1 MTKGSPWT
9 ASARSARVGII
20 SAPSTPCGT
29 TGPASTDP
37 GSPPPRTS
45 TAGSGT
51 ARGPPIGWRMRN
63 GSSCSTTT
71 PTRASIRGLTNSS
84 RPSSR
89 SARTPSCMPGSDRRP
104 DQARVVIIGAGI
116 VGCSAAYHLTRL
128 GWRDV
133 VVLDQ
138 GPLFRAG
145 GSTSHAP
152 GLVFQNNVARTTCRF
167 AMDTVQSYRKLRLD
181 GDPVYWEVGSLE
193 VAATPERWEELKRK
207 HGHATSWGLT
217 TRLIG
222 PEEIKGLVP
231 IMRTDHLY
239 GAIHVPSDGTVRAVQ
254 ASEALARVAE
264 EAGARFLARTR
275 LTGID
280 VKQGRVTAVET
291 DRGRIVT
298 EHVLSAAGIWGPVIG
313 RMAGVPIALQPLQ
326 HLVGITDPL
335 PELSGETGWQSMPIV
350 RHQDRSMY
358 FRQDYRR
365 YVIGAYR
372 HEPVLVDPQEL
383 RSSWDDGLMP
393 SCAPFRDDLFAP
405 SRADA
410 SELYPPLESAE
421 LVEKINGMFSFT
433 PDGHSLIGESL
444 DVRGFW
450 ACEAVWIT
458 HGVGAARAVAE
469 WMVEGVPDLD
479 LREEDLNRFYSHAFT
494 RSYLRA
500 RGAQNYREVYDI
512 IHPLQPMETPR
523 KLRLTPFYE
532 RQQGLGAMF
541 LEGAGWERT
550 QCYEVNRSLL
560 DDGPSFPTRSGWAAR
575 FWSPTQSVEHRAARE
590 RVVLFDAT
598 PFVKIEVSGPGALA
612 YLQRIAGNQMD
623 QPVGKVTYTAMLNE
637 RGGMMTDLTVTRIDD
652 ERFWVVTGGGVGMH
666 DLAWMRRQLPG
677 DSSVHLKDL
686 TSGWCCIGVWG
697 PQARDLLQPVSQQDV
712 SNAAFPYLAARP
724 LTIGSVPAYA
734 IRISYVGELGWELY
748 TPTEYGLRLWDTLW
762 KAGQAFGVTA
772 LGGGAFDSLRLEKGY
787 RLWAADI
794 HSEHNPYEA
803 GLGFAVR
810 LNKGAFIGRDALLRI
825 KEQGITRKLACMTF
839 DDPAVAVLGKEP
851 VFAAGQCVGYGQGG
865 GVLGYVTSANFGY
878 TVGKSIIYGYLPL
891 DGAEEGSSVEVQYFG
906 RRYPASVVKEPLY
919 DAQMTRLKELPVLA
933 GSGGAR

>member
-63 GSSCSTTT
+63 GSSCSRTT
-71 PTRASIRGLTNSS
+71 PTPASIRGWMNSS
-84 RPSSR
+84 RRSSR
-89 SARTPSCMPGSDRRP
+89 SARTPSCMPGSERLPDR
-104 DQARVVIIGAGI
+104 ARVVIIGAGI

-133 VVLDQ
+133 VVIDQ

-167 AMDTVQSYRKLRLD
+167 AIDTVETYRNLQLD
-181 GDPVYWEVGSLE
+181 GEPVYWEVGSLE

-207 HGHATSWGLT
+207 HGHATSWGLK

-222 PEEIKGLVP
+222 PDEISRLVP
-231 IMRTDHLY
+231 MMRTDHLH

-254 ASEALARVAE
+254 ASEALARLAE
-264 EAGARFLARTR
+264 EAGARFLPRTR

-280 VKQGRVTAVET
+280 VRQGRVTAVET

-313 RMAGVPIALQPLQ
+313 RLAGVPIPLQPLQ

-335 PELSGETGWQSMPIV
+335 PVLSGEFGWQSMPIV

-358 FRQDYRR
+358 FRQDHRSYL
-365 YVIGAYR
+365 IGAYR
-372 HEPVLVDPQEL
+372 HEPVLLDPPEL
-383 RSSWDDGLMP
+383 RSTWDDGVMP
-393 SCAPFRDDLFAP
+393 SCAPFRDDLFEP
-405 SRADA
+405 SLGYAA
-410 SELYPPLESAE
+410 ELYPALKSAE

-469 WMVEGVPDLD
+469 WMVEGLPDHD
-479 LREEDLNRFYSHAFT
+479 LREEDLNRFYPHAFT

-541 LEGAGWERT
+541 LEGAGWERP
-550 QCYEVNRSLL
+550 QWYEANRSLL

-612 YLQRIAGNQMD
+612 YLQRIAANQMD
-623 QPVGKVTYTAMLNE
+623 HPIGKVTYTAMLDE
-637 RGGMMTDLTVTRIDD
+637 RGGIVTDLTVTRVDD
-652 ERFWVVTGGGVGMH
+652 GRFWVLTGGGVGMH
-666 DLAWMRRQLPG
+666 DLAWMRRQLPD
-677 DSSVHLKDL
+677 DSSVRLKDL

-697 PQARDLLQPVSQQDV
+697 PRARDLVQTVSQEDI
-712 SNAAFPYLAARP
+712 SNAAFPYLTARS
-724 LTIGSVPAYA
+724 LTIGTVPTYA

-762 KAGQAFGVTA
+762 KAGQPLGVTA

-787 RLWAADI
+787 RLWGADI
-794 HSEHNPYEA
+794 HSEYNPYEA

-810 LNKGAFIGRDALLRI
+810 LNKGDFIGRDALLRI
-825 KEQGITRKLACMTF
+825 KQQGITRKLACMTF
-839 DDPAVAVLGKEP
+839 DDPTVAVLGKEP
-851 VFAAGQCVGYGQGG
+851 IFAAGQCVGY
-865 GVLGYVTSANFGY
+865 VTSANYGY
-878 TVGKSIIYGYLPL
+878 TAGKSIIYGYLPL
-891 DGAEEGSSVEVQYFG
+891 DCAEEGSKVEVQYFG
-906 RRYPASVVKEPLY
+906 RRYPASVAREPLY
-919 DAQMTRLKELPVLA
+919 DPQMTKLKELSVLA
-933 GSGGAR
+933 GAGGAR

>member
-1 MTKGSPWT
+1 
-9 ASARSARVGII
+9 
-20 SAPSTPCGT
+20 
-29 TGPASTDP
+29 
-37 GSPPPRTS
+37 
-45 TAGSGT
+45 
-51 ARGPPIGWRMRN
+51 
-63 GSSCSTTT
+63 
-71 PTRASIRGLTNSS
+71 
-84 RPSSR
+84 
-89 SARTPSCMPGSDRRP
+89 MPGSERLPDR
-104 DQARVVIIGAGI
+104 ARVVIIGAGI

-133 VVLDQ
+133 VVIDQ

-167 AMDTVQSYRKLRLD
+167 AIDTVETYRNLQLD
-181 GDPVYWEVGSLE
+181 GEPVYWEVGSLE

-207 HGHATSWGLT
+207 HGHATSWGLK

-222 PEEIKGLVP
+222 PDEISRLVP

-313 RMAGVPIALQPLQ
+313 RMAGVPIPLQPLQ

-365 YVIGAYR
+365 YVIGVYR

-405 SRADA
+405 SMAYA

-469 WMVEGVPDLD
+469 LMVEGVPDLD
-479 LREEDLNRFYSHAFT
+479 LREEDLNRFYPHAFT

-532 RQQGLGAMF
+532 REQALGAMF
-541 LEGAGWERT
+541 LEGAGWER
-550 QCYEVNRSLL
+550 
-560 DDGPSFPTRSGWAAR
+560 
-575 FWSPTQSVEHRAARE
+575 
-590 RVVLFDAT
+590 
-598 PFVKIEVSGPGALA
+598 
-612 YLQRIAGNQMD
+612 
-623 QPVGKVTYTAMLNE
+623 
-637 RGGMMTDLTVTRIDD
+637 
-652 ERFWVVTGGGVGMH
+652 
-666 DLAWMRRQLPG
+666 
-677 DSSVHLKDL
+677 
-686 TSGWCCIGVWG
+686 
-697 PQARDLLQPVSQQDV
+697 PQ
-712 SNAAFPYLAARP
+712 
-724 LTIGSVPAYA
+724 
-734 IRISYVGELGWELY
+734 W
-748 TPTEYGLRLWDTLW
+748 
-762 KAGQAFGVTA
+762 
-772 LGGGAFDSLRLEKGY
+772 
-787 RLWAADI
+787 
-794 HSEHNPYEA
+794 
-803 GLGFAVR
+803 
-810 LNKGAFIGRDALLRI
+810 
-825 KEQGITRKLACMTF
+825 
-839 DDPAVAVLGKEP
+839 
-851 VFAAGQCVGYGQGG
+851 
-865 GVLGYVTSANFGY
+865 
-878 TVGKSIIYGYLPL
+878 
-891 DGAEEGSSVEVQYFG
+891 
-906 RRYPASVVKEPLY
+906 
-919 DAQMTRLKELPVLA
+919 
-933 GSGGAR
+933 

>member
-1 MTKGSPWT
+1 
-9 ASARSARVGII
+9 
-20 SAPSTPCGT
+20 
-29 TGPASTDP
+29 
-37 GSPPPRTS
+37 
-45 TAGSGT
+45 
-51 ARGPPIGWRMRN
+51 
-63 GSSCSTTT
+63 
-71 PTRASIRGLTNSS
+71 
-84 RPSSR
+84 
-89 SARTPSCMPGSDRRP
+89 MPGSDRLP
-104 DQARVVIIGAGI
+104 DRARVVVIGAGI

-133 VVLDQ
+133 VVIDQ

-167 AMDTVQSYRKLRLD
+167 AIDTVETYRNLQLD
-181 GDPVYWEVGSLE
+181 GEPVYWEVGSLE

-207 HGHATSWGLT
+207 QGHATSWGLK
-217 TRLIG
+217 TRLID
-222 PEEIKGLVP
+222 PDEISHLVP

-254 ASEALARVAE
+254 ASEALARDAQ
-264 EAGARFLARTR
+264 AGGARFLGHTR
-275 LTGID
+275 VTGID
-280 VKQGRVTAVET
+280 VKQGRVCAVET
-291 DRGRIVT
+291 DRGRILT

-313 RMAGVPIALQPLQ
+313 AMAGVPIPLQPLQ

-335 PELSGETGWQSMPIV
+335 PQLSGETGWQSMPIV

-358 FRQDYRR
+358 FRQDCRR
-365 YVIGAYR
+365 YMIGAYR
-372 HEPVLVDPQEL
+372 HEPVLVDPQKL

-405 SRADA
+405 SMGYA

-421 LVEKINGMFSFT
+421 VVEKINGMFSFT

-469 WMVEGVPDLD
+469 WMVEGLPDLD
-479 LREEDLNRFYSHAFT
+479 LREEDLNRFYPHAFT

-523 KLRLTPFYE
+523 KLRLTPFYDRE
-532 RQQGLGAMF
+532 QALGAMF
-541 LEGAGWERT
+541 LEGAGWERP
-550 QCYEVNRSLL
+550 QWYEANRAQLAPP
-560 DDGPSFPTRSGWAAR
+560 DGQPFPDRSGSAAR
-575 FWSPTQSVEHRAARE
+575 FWSPIQAAEHRAARE

-598 PFVKIEVSGPGALA
+598 PFVKIEVSGPGAPA
-612 YLQRIAGNQMD
+612 YLQRIAANQMD
-623 QPVGKVTYTAMLNE
+623 HPVGKVTYTAMLDE
-637 RGGMMTDLTVTRIDD
+637 RGGIVTDLTVTRVDD
-652 ERFWVVTGGGVGMH
+652 ERFWVLTGGGVGMH
-666 DLAWMRRQLPG
+666 DLAWMRRQLPD
-677 DSSVHLKDL
+677 DSSVRLKDL

-697 PQARDLLQPVSQQDV
+697 PRARDLVQTVSQEDI
-712 SNAAFPYLAARP
+712 SNAAFPYLTARS
-724 LTIGSVPAYA
+724 LTIGTVPIYA

-762 KAGQAFGVTA
+762 KAGQPLGVAA

-787 RLWAADI
+787 RLWGADI
-794 HSEHNPYEA
+794 HSEYNPYEA

-810 LNKGAFIGRDALLRI
+810 LNKGDFIGRDALLRI
-825 KEQGITRKLACMTF
+825 KQQGITRKLACMTF
-839 DDPAVAVLGKEP
+839 DDPAVVVLGKEP
-851 VFAAGQCVGYGQGG
+851 VFAAGQCVGY
-865 GVLGYVTSANFGY
+865 VTSANYGY

-891 DGAEEGSSVEVQYFG
+891 AHAEEGSRVEVQYFG
-906 RRYPASVVKEPLY
+906 RRYPATVVREPLY
-919 DAQMTRLKELPVLA
+919 DPQMTRLKELPVLA
-933 GSGGAR
+933 GAGGAR

>member
-1 MTKGSPWT
+1 
-9 ASARSARVGII
+9 
-20 SAPSTPCGT
+20 
-29 TGPASTDP
+29 
-37 GSPPPRTS
+37 
-45 TAGSGT
+45 
-51 ARGPPIGWRMRN
+51 
-63 GSSCSTTT
+63 
-71 PTRASIRGLTNSS
+71 
-84 RPSSR
+84 
-89 SARTPSCMPGSDRRP
+89 MPGSDRRP

-167 AMDTVQSYRKLRLD
+167 AMDTVQTYRKLRLD

-254 ASEALARVAE
+254 ASEALARLAE
-264 EAGARFLARTR
+264 LEGARFLGNTR
-275 LTGID
+275 VTGID
-280 VKQGRVTAVET
+280 VKQGRVSAVET
-291 DRGRIVT
+291 DQGRIAT
-298 EHVLSAAGIWGPVIG
+298 EHVLSAAGIWGPLIG
-313 RMAGVPIALQPLQ
+313 RMAGVPIPLQPLQ
-326 HLVGITDPL
+326 HLVAVSDPL

-358 FRQDYRR
+358 FRQDYRSLL
-365 YVIGAYR
+365 IGAYR

-383 RSSWDDGLMP
+383 RSTWDDGVMP
-393 SCAPFRDDLFAP
+393 SCAPFRDDLFGP
-405 SRADA
+405 SMGYA
-410 SELYPPLESAE
+410 SELYPALRSAE

-541 LEGAGWERT
+541 LEGAGWERP
-550 QCYEVNRSLL
+550 QWYEANRSLL
-560 DDGPSFPTRSGWAAR
+560 DDGPSVPTRSGWAAR

-637 RGGMMTDLTVTRIDD
+637 RGGMMTDLTVTRVDD

-677 DSSVHLKDL
+677 DSRVHLKDL

-794 HSEHNPYEA
+794 HSEYNPYEA

-810 LNKGAFIGRDALLRI
+810 LNKGDFIGRSALLRI
-825 KEQGITRKLACMTF
+825 KERGITRKLACMTF

-851 VFAAGQCVGYGQGG
+851 IFVDGRCV
-865 GVLGYVTSANFGY
+865 GYVTSANYGY

-891 DGAEEGSSVEVQYFG
+891 ERAAEGSHVEVQYFG
-906 RRYPASVVKEPLY
+906 SRYPATVVKEPLY
-919 DAQMTRLKELPVLA
+919 DAEMTRLKELPALA
-933 GSGGAR
+933 AQGGTR

>member
-1 MTKGSPWT
+1 MTNGSSWT

-63 GSSCSTTT
+63 GSSCSRTT
-71 PTRASIRGLTNSS
+71 PTPASIRGWMNSS
-84 RPSSR
+84 RRSSR
-89 SARTPSCMPGSDRRP
+89 SARTPSCMPGSERLPDR
-104 DQARVVIIGAGI
+104 ARVVIIGAGI

-133 VVLDQ
+133 VVIDQ

-167 AMDTVQSYRKLRLD
+167 AIDTVETYRNLQLD
-181 GDPVYWEVGSLE
+181 GEPVYWEVGSL
-193 VAATPERWEELKRK
+193 
-207 HGHATSWGLT
+207 
-217 TRLIG
+217 
-222 PEEIKGLVP
+222 
-231 IMRTDHLY
+231 
-239 GAIHVPSDGTVRAVQ
+239 
-254 ASEALARVAE
+254 
-264 EAGARFLARTR
+264 
-275 LTGID
+275 
-280 VKQGRVTAVET
+280 
-291 DRGRIVT
+291 VT
-298 EHVLSAAGIWGPVIG
+298 EHVLSAAGTWGPVIG
-313 RMAGVPIALQPLQ
+313 RMAGVPIPLQPLQ
-326 HLVGITDPL
+326 HLIGITDPL

-405 SRADA
+405 SMAYA

-469 WMVEGVPDLD
+469 LMVEGVPDLD
-479 LREEDLNRFYSHAFT
+479 LREEDLNRFYPHAFT

-532 RQQGLGAMF
+532 REQALGAMF
-541 LEGAGWERT
+541 LEGAGWERP
-550 QCYEVNRSLL
+550 QWYEGNSPPPR
-560 DDGPSFPTRSGWAAR
+560 PSPTRGEGDFVPNFPTRGEGDSARAIPGRSEWAAR
-575 FWSPTQSVEHRAARE
+575 FWSPIQAAEHRAARE

-598 PFVKIEVSGPGALA
+598 PFKKIEVSGPGALT
-612 YLQRIAGNQMD
+612 YLQRMAANQMD
-623 QPVGKVTYTAMLNE
+623 HPAGKVTYTAMLNE
-637 RGGMMTDLTVTRIDD
+637 RGGIMTDLTVTRVDD
-652 ERFWVVTGGGVGMH
+652 DRFWIVTGGGVGMH
-666 DLAWMRRQLPG
+666 NLAWMRRHLPD

-686 TSGWCCIGVWG
+686 TSGRCCIGVWG
-697 PQARDLLQPVSQQDV
+697 PRARDLVQPLSQADV
-712 SNAAFPYLAARP
+712 SNAAFPYLTARS
-724 LTIGSVPAYA
+724 LTIGS
-734 IRISYVGELGWELY
+734 G
-748 TPTEYGLRLWDTLW
+748 
-762 KAGQAFGVTA
+762 
-772 LGGGAFDSLRLEKGY
+772 
-787 RLWAADI
+787 
-794 HSEHNPYEA
+794 
-803 GLGFAVR
+803 
-810 LNKGAFIGRDALLRI
+810 
-825 KEQGITRKLACMTF
+825 
-839 DDPAVAVLGKEP
+839 
-851 VFAAGQCVGYGQGG
+851 
-865 GVLGYVTSANFGY
+865 
-878 TVGKSIIYGYLPL
+878 
-891 DGAEEGSSVEVQYFG
+891 
-906 RRYPASVVKEPLY
+906 
-919 DAQMTRLKELPVLA
+919 
-933 GSGGAR
+933 

>member
-1 MTKGSPWT
+1 
-9 ASARSARVGII
+9 
-20 SAPSTPCGT
+20 
-29 TGPASTDP
+29 
-37 GSPPPRTS
+37 
-45 TAGSGT
+45 
-51 ARGPPIGWRMRN
+51 
-63 GSSCSTTT
+63 
-71 PTRASIRGLTNSS
+71 
-84 RPSSR
+84 
-89 SARTPSCMPGSDRRP
+89 MPGSERLPDR
-104 DQARVVIIGAGI
+104 ARVVIIGAGI

-133 VVLDQ
+133 VVIDQ

-167 AMDTVQSYRKLRLD
+167 AIDTVETYRNLQLD
-181 GDPVYWEVGSLE
+181 GEPVYWEVGSLE

-207 HGHATSWGLT
+207 HGHATSWGLK

-222 PEEIKGLVP
+222 PDEISRLVP
-231 IMRTDHLY
+231 IMRTDHLH

-280 VKQGRVTAVET
+280 VKQGRVTGVET

-313 RMAGVPIALQPLQ
+313 RMAGVPIPLQPLQ
-326 HLVGITDPL
+326 HLIGITDPL

-405 SRADA
+405 SMAYA

-469 WMVEGVPDLD
+469 LMVEGVPDLD
-479 LREEDLNRFYSHAFT
+479 LREEDLNRFYPHAFT

-532 RQQGLGAMF
+532 REQALGAMF
-541 LEGAGWERT
+541 LEGAGWERP
-550 QCYEVNRSLL
+550 QWYEGNSPPPR
-560 DDGPSFPTRSGWAAR
+560 PSPTRGEGDFVPNFPTRGEGDSARAIPGRSEWAAR
-575 FWSPTQSVEHRAARE
+575 FWSPIQAAEHRAARE

-598 PFVKIEVSGPGALA
+598 PFKKIEVSGPGALT
-612 YLQRIAGNQMD
+612 YLQRMAANQMD
-623 QPVGKVTYTAMLNE
+623 HPAGKVTYTAMLNE
-637 RGGMMTDLTVTRIDD
+637 RGGIMTDLTVTRVDD
-652 ERFWVVTGGGVGMH
+652 DRFWVVTGGGVGMH
-666 DLAWMRRQLPG
+666 DLAWMRRHLPD

-697 PQARDLLQPVSQQDV
+697 PRARDLVQPLSQEDV
-712 SNAAFPYLAARP
+712 SNAAFPYLTARS
-724 LTIGSVPAYA
+724 LTIGSVPTYA

-748 TPTEYGLRLWDTLW
+748 TPTEYGLRLWDILW
-762 KAGQAFGVTA
+762 KAGEALGVAA

-787 RLWAADI
+787 RLWGADI

-851 VFAAGQCVGYGQGG
+851 IFQSPSPAGGGHGG